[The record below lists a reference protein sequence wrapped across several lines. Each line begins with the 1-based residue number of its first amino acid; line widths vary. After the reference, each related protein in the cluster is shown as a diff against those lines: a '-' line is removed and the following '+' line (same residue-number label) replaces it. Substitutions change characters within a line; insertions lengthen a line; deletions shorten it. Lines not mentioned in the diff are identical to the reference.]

1 MSRMF
6 DLLVSKTK
14 LIMSFNEFALRWGR
28 SSDNPKGPLA
38 FNLITL
44 ERAE

>member
-6 DLLVSKTK
+6 DLIVSKKK

-28 SSDNPKGPLA
+28 SSDNPQGPLV

-44 ERAE
+44 KRAE